1 MVAYFFPPV
10 GGLAVAG
17 SQRTLKFAKYLDH
30 PWHPVVLTVRESCY
44 ESYLSLDPTLL
55 QRVPANVKIIRTGV
69 IRSLTKFLNMKNAL
83 LRSSLN
89 ENRAIPTIGRSE
101 PSVDRSG
108 KSGWYQKLKD
118 GVTSLFD
125 IPDGEIGWFL
135 PAVMAGIRAV
145 KQERVDAIYAT
156 GKPWTAHLIGTALR
170 ICTRR
175 PLIVDFRDP
184 WLTNPFRD
192 SSSPFRN
199 RLEAYLERK
208 VVEKADLVVTNTVA
222 LRDEFFHRF
231 PQCSRDKF
239 IALPNGFDPDDFAGV
254 VSNRIRCKEK
264 FVITHTGFL
273 YGKRDPRSFLEA
285 LELLLADGRVDPNKI
300 EVVFVGSVE
309 LPYNLPEYLNT
320 HRLNQIV
327 TLVPHVLYQ
336 KSLEY
341 LSAGDL
347 LLLLQP
353 GTETQVPSKL
363 FEYIAL
369 GKPILAISPRE
380 GATSKLVTDECL
392 GMTAEAESV
401 EAIASAMERLYQ
413 DWTHGAMS
421 LRSNG
426 RAREKFNVKTVAAIL
441 AQKLNQL
448 VSERA
453 DTFSR
458 GPAWRDNH

>member
-10 GGLAVAG
+10 GGLGVAG

-30 PWHPVVLTVRESCY
+30 RWKPVVLTVRESCY
-44 ESYLSLDPTLL
+44 ESYLLLDPTLL

-69 IRSLTKFLNMKNAL
+69 VRWLTKLLNMKNAL
-83 LRSSLN
+83 RRRSLN
-89 ENRAIPTIGRSE
+89 GNQAILTTAGRE
-101 PSVDRSG
+101 PSIDGSR
-108 KSGWYQKLKD
+108 KSGRYQNLKD
-118 GVTSLFD
+118 SVTSLFD

-145 KQERVDAIYAT
+145 KQEGIDAIYAT

-170 ICTRR
+170 ICTGK
-175 PLIVDFRDP
+175 PLVVDFRDP

-192 SSSPFRN
+192 GSSPFRN

-208 VVEKADLVVTNTVA
+208 VVEKANLVVTNTVA
-222 LRDEFFHRF
+222 LRDEFFQRF

-254 VSNRIRCKEK
+254 IPSGTNRKERL
-264 FVITHTGFL
+264 VITHTGFL
-273 YGKRDPRSFLEA
+273 YGRRDPRCFLEA
-285 LELLLADGRVDPNKI
+285 LELLLANERVDRNKI

-309 LPYNLPEYLNT
+309 LSYNLPDYFKAHGLD
-320 HRLNQIV
+320 QIV
-327 TLVPHVLYQ
+327 TLVPHVPYQ

-341 LSAGDL
+341 LSAADM

-380 GATSKLVTDECL
+380 GATSKLVTEECL

-401 EAIASAMERLYQ
+401 DAIASVMERLYR
-413 DWTHGAMS
+413 DWAHGAMP
-421 LRSNG
+421 LGSNG
-426 RAREKFNVKTVAAIL
+426 RGREKFNVKTVAGIL

-448 VSERA
+448 VAERA
-453 DTFSR
+453 NPYSR
-458 GPAWRDNH
+458 DAA